1 MKAPYSLDE
10 SVDTQPTIGVVVLS
24 TDETLEPEFRRIY
37 SAQPSRIYHSR
48 IPFDPVVT
56 PDTLATME
64 AQLPASLAL
73 FSRHIDFD
81 VIGYGCTS
89 GATVIGS
96 DKIEKIVHAQFP
108 DAAVTDPIR
117 SVIAACRALG
127 VARMGMLTPYSLDV
141 TQAMQAR
148 LEKSGIDVCSF
159 ASFNETYDHR
169 VARITEQSVL
179 DAIVKLNTD
188 ECDIIFASCT
198 SLRCFNI
205 IETAEEQLNKPV
217 ISSNSAFAWHLHGLA
232 GAAEGLSG
240 PGQLFRQVL
249 GSGL

>member
-1 MKAPYSLDE
+1 
-10 SVDTQPTIGVVVLS
+10 
-24 TDETLEPEFRRIY
+24 
-37 SAQPSRIYHSR
+37 
-48 IPFDPVVT
+48 
-56 PDTLATME
+56 ME

-73 FSRHIDFD
+73 FSRHMAFD

-205 IETAEEQLNKPV
+205 IDTAEEQLNKPV

-232 GAAEGLSG
+232 GAAEVFDFDSPSFKIKDLTLYVLSCIRLLPSNSFYIYG
-240 PGQLFRQVL
+240 GRLYLANTV
-249 GSGL
+249 SY